1 MQEQRSHVQ
10 EERRYLLGLTGVSI
24 GSSPFQSSD
33 PTFPCFLWRHSSVF
47 AVLLLSVSHSVARV
61 CLPGFLSI
69 LLPPLHT
76 SLLFSLRAF
85 HQTILYYLSLQSR
98 GVRKRAKNCVRPSPI
113 LPCVV
118 CACLCYTVCVCVC
131 AKERERESLRE
142 GGEGE
147 GEEGGSLL
155 SSAVC
160 CISEAVRAL

>member
-24 GSSPFQSSD
+24 GSLPFQSSD
-33 PTFPCFLWRHSSVF
+33 PTFPCFFVETFEGVCCASPLGFTLSCPRLSPRSPFHPSASTPHVSS
-47 AVLLLSVSHSVARV
+47 
-61 CLPGFLSI
+61 FLTQS
-69 LLPPLHT
+69 
-76 SLLFSLRAF
+76 F